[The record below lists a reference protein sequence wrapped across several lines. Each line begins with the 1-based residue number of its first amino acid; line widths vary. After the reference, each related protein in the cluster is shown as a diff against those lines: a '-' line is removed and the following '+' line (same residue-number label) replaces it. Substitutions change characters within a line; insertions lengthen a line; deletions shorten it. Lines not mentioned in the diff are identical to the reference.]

1 MLDQALRN
9 AMSQVPNCI
18 AVGAVDLNSGTL
30 LAIEAEQERSQE
42 MLNIMTATITELF
55 EAPLL
60 QAFSEIYAGNGEE
73 GSTGNPRP
81 FTELLLMNAHHNYLL
96 LRGRK
101 RQNLAVA
108 VITRKDTS
116 AGLLMMKAMALMPD
130 IENAL

>member
-1 MLDQALRN
+1 MLDQALRK

-18 AVGAVDLNSGTL
+18 AFGAVDLNSGTL

-60 QAFSEIYAGNGEE
+60 QAFSEIYATNGEE
-73 GSTGNPRP
+73 GSAGNGRQ

-101 RQNLAVA
+101 RQNLAIA